1 MINSAVDSNQ
11 IIDVAVVGGGV
22 SGAYAAW
29 RLASHHKSSKI
40 RLYELSDRIGG
51 RLLSMTMPGMPHVQA
66 ELGGMYVTESQTIVW
81 ELIKLLNLQTTL
93 VDFSSPGMRAYI
105 RDRHLLMSEFNQP
118 DKVPYNL
125 RPDEAGK
132 NYAELFNL
140 AAGRAIPGRDLTPA
154 YFASEEWKRDRET
167 LKIDGQHLYDLSI
180 WEVLLKEISNEAYN
194 LCLDTGFFYSQLGTW
209 NAASAIA
216 TSISLP
222 YSDTWYMMADGYQT
236 LPKTLATEFERE
248 GGEVCLNHRLKTFDR
263 TSEGLIRLNFV
274 DRAGHSLPPVFAKHL
289 ILAMPKRS
297 LELLAVENQQN
308 FLFSNS
314 TFQENIQTV
323 SGDPACKLFLG
334 YHHPWWH
341 LVDIQGGA
349 SATDLPMRKCYYF
362 GTESAQGGEPN
373 NHNSLLLS
381 VFPDNIAAGFW
392 QTMAYNPEKPEKCP
406 AFRGELAETPE
417 LRAFLKSDG
426 CIIIDPL
433 VPSQNMVQTAQ
444 QQLKAL
450 HNLADI
456 PEPYTALY
464 IDWQKDPYGGGWH
477 YWNPRCQPWEVMK
490 QMRHPIDGA
499 NLYVCGEAYSNMQGW
514 VQGALNS
521 AELMLEENFNL
532 SRPAWLPPSY
542 ELGS

>member
-1 MINSAVDSNQ
+1 MSNNAVDR

-29 RLASHHKSSKI
+29 RLASTRKFSKI
-40 RLYELSDRIGG
+40 HLYELSDRIGG

-66 ELGGMYVTESQTIVW
+66 EFGGMYVTNSQAIVW
-81 ELIKLLNLQTTL
+81 ELIKLLNLETKA
-93 VDFSSPGMRAYI
+93 VEFSSPGVRAYI

-125 RPDEAGK
+125 RPDEEGK
-132 NYAELFNL
+132 NYAELFKL
-140 AAGRAIPGRDLTPA
+140 AVERAIPGKELTRE
-154 YFASEEWKRDRET
+154 YFASQEWKRDRKN
-167 LKIDGQHLYDLSI
+167 LKIDGQHLYNLSI
-180 WEVLLKEISNEAYN
+180 WELLLKKISNEAYN
-194 LCLDTGFFYSQLGTW
+194 LCLDTGYFYSDLGTW

-216 TSISLP
+216 TSMSLP
-222 YSDTWYMMADGYQT
+222 YSDTWYMMTDGYQT
-236 LPKTLATEFERE
+236 LPKTLAAKFEGE

-263 TSEGLIRLNFV
+263 TPEGLIQLNFV
-274 DRAGHSLPPVFAKHL
+274 DGAGHSLPPVFAKHL

-297 LELLAVENQQN
+297 LELLAIENRHN

-314 TFQENIQTV
+314 TFRRNIQTV
-323 SGDPACKLFLG
+323 SGDPAYKLFLG
-334 YHHPWWH
+334 YHYPWWQA
-341 LVDIQGGA
+341 LDIYGGT
-349 SATDLPMRKCYYF
+349 SATDLPMQKCYYF
-362 GTESAQGGEPN
+362 GTESAQGGDPN

-392 QTMAYNPEKPEKCP
+392 RTMAYNPDEPEKRP
-406 AFRGELAETPE
+406 AFRGEPLEKRE

-426 CIIIDPL
+426 CITIDPL
-433 VPSQNMVQTAQ
+433 VPSQDMVRTAQ

-450 HNLADI
+450 HNLPGI

-464 IDWQKDPYGGGWH
+464 IDWEKDPYGGGWH
-477 YWNPRCQPWEVMK
+477 SWNPRCQPWEVMK
-490 QMRHPIDGA
+490 QMRHPIHSA
-499 NLYVCGEAYSNMQGW
+499 NVYVCGEAYSNMQGW

-532 SRPAWLPPSY
+532 RRPEWLPPSY
-542 ELGS
+542 DLGS

>member
-1 MINSAVDSNQ
+1 MSNSAVKPNQ
-11 IIDVAVVGGGV
+11 MIDVAVVGGGV

-66 ELGGMYVTESQTIVW
+66 ELGGMYVTESQAIVW
-81 ELIKLLNLQTTL
+81 ELIKLLNLKTTV
-93 VDFSSPGMRAYI
+93 VDFSSPGVRAYV

-132 NYAELFNL
+132 NYEELFEL
-140 AAGRAIPGRDLTPA
+140 AVGRAIPDKKLTAA
-154 YFASEEWKRDRET
+154 YFASPEWKRDRET

-194 LCLDTGFFYSQLGTW
+194 LCLDTGFFYSDLGTW

-222 YSDTWYMMADGYQT
+222 YSDTWYMIADGYQK
-236 LPKTLATEFERE
+236 LPETLAAKFEGE

-263 TSEGLIRLNFV
+263 TSEGLIQLNFV
-274 DRAGHSLPPVFAKHL
+274 DRAGRSLPPVLAKHL

-297 LELLAVENQQN
+297 LELLAVENQHN

-314 TFQENIQTV
+314 NFRRNIQTV
-323 SGDPACKLFLG
+323 SGDPAYKLFLG

-341 LVDIQGGA
+341 ELDIHGGT
-349 SATDLPMRKCYYF
+349 SATDLPMQKCYYF
-362 GTESAQGGEPN
+362 GTESAQGGDPN

-381 VFPDNIAAGFW
+381 VFSDNIAAGFW
-392 QTMAYNPEKPEKCP
+392 QTMAYNPDRPEKRP
-406 AFRGELAETPE
+406 AFRGEQGETRE
-417 LRAFLKSDG
+417 LRAFLTSDG
-426 CIIIDPL
+426 SITTDPL
-433 VPSQNMVQTAQ
+433 VPSQDMVRTAQ
-444 QQLKAL
+444 RQLKAL
-450 HNLADI
+450 HNSADI

-477 YWNPRCQPWEVMK
+477 SWNPRCQPWEVMK
-490 QMRHPIDGA
+490 QMRHPIRGA
-499 NLYVCGEAYSNMQGW
+499 NVYVCGEAYSNMQGW

-532 SRPAWLPPSY
+532 SRSAWLPPSY
-542 ELGS
+542 DLGS